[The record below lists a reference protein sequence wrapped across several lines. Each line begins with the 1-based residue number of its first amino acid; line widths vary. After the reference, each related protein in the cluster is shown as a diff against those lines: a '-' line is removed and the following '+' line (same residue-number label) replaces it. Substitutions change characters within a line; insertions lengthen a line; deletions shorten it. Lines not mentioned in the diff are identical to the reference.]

1 MEENKTTQTE
11 ANQVNPP
18 STEASKN
25 NVSEG
30 NIPQSRFNE
39 VNTQKNEYKTQ
50 VSDLQSQLDKVKADQ
65 ESTRNKELE
74 KQGEYKKL
82 LDEANAKLDK
92 SSVVVKEYEEYKTN
106 KRNSLMETL
115 TEDSDKSIAESLP
128 LDKLELYVSKVN
140 KTSSLPTNTS
150 RASNNQPV
158 GDFGGYDSPMEF
170 LENDPEGYEKSRNQE
185 KGDSFG
191 NIFNPKPNP
200 LSQ

>member
-82 LDEANAKLDK
+82 LDEANAKLEK

-106 KRNSLMETL
+106 KRNSLMESL
-115 TEDSDKSIAESLP
+115 TEDADKSIAESLP

-140 KTSSLPTNTS
+140 KTSSLPTNTG
-150 RASNNQPV
+150 RAANNQPV
-158 GDFGGYDSPMEF
+158 GDFGGYSSYVEWATK
-170 LENDPEGYEKSRNQE
+170 DPKGYEEANGNVIAGVPIGYDPTKS
-185 KGDSFG
+185 
-191 NIFNPKPNP
+191 
-200 LSQ
+200 

>member
-11 ANQVNPP
+11 ATQVEQP

-50 VSDLQSQLDKVKADQ
+50 NADLQSQLDKMKADK
-65 ESTRNKELE
+65 ETARNQKLE
-74 KQGEYKKL
+74 QDGEYKKL
-82 LDEANAKLDK
+82 LEEANAKLEK

-106 KRNSLMETL
+106 KRNSLMESL
-115 TEDSDKSIAESLP
+115 TEDTDKSIAESLP

-140 KTSSLPTNTS
+140 KTSSLPTNTN
-150 RASNNQPV
+150 RAANNQPV
-158 GDFGGYDSPMEF
+158 GEMGGYASYAEWA
-170 LENDPEGYEKSRNQE
+170 EKDPEGYKRDNQSNSA
-185 KGDSFG
+185 KGITIG
-191 NIFNPKPNP
+191 Y
-200 LSQ
+200 

>member
-1 MEENKTTQTE
+1 MEENKTTQPE

-65 ESTRNKELE
+65 ETTRNKELE

-106 KRNSLMETL
+106 KRSSLMETL
-115 TEDSDKSIAESLP
+115 TEDTDKSIAEGLS
-128 LDKLELYVSKVN
+128 LDKLELYVGKVN
-140 KTSSLPTNTS
+140 KTSSLPTNTN
-150 RASNNQPV
+150 RAANNQPV
-158 GDFGGYDSPMEF
+158 GDFGGYSSYVEWATK
-170 LENDPEGYEKSRNQE
+170 DPKGYEKANQSSE
-185 KGDSFG
+185 GQGIKIGFTEFD
-191 NIFNPKPNP
+191 
-200 LSQ
+200 

>member
-11 ANQVNPP
+11 ATQANPP

-39 VNTQKNEYKTQ
+39 VNTQKNEYKSQ
-50 VSDLQSQLDKVKADQ
+50 VSDLQSQLDKVNADQ
-65 ESTRNKELE
+65 ETARNKELE
-74 KQGEYKKL
+74 KQGEFKKL
-82 LDEANAKLDK
+82 LDEANAKLEK

-115 TEDSDKSIAESLP
+115 TEDTDKSIAEGLS

-150 RASNNQPV
+150 RAANQQPV
-158 GDFGGYDSPMEF
+158 GDFGGYSSYAEWATK
-170 LENDPEGYEKSRNQE
+170 DPEGYQKENNSIAGSGIKIGYSE
-185 KGDSFG
+185 
-191 NIFNPKPNP
+191 
-200 LSQ
+200 

>member
-11 ANQVNPP
+11 ATQANPP

-50 VSDLQSQLDKVKADQ
+50 VSDLQSQLDKFKADQ
-65 ESTRNKELE
+65 ESARNKELE
-74 KQGEYKKL
+74 KQGEFKKL
-82 LDEANAKLDK
+82 LDEANAKLEK

-115 TEDSDKSIAESLP
+115 TEDADKSIAESLP
-128 LDKLELYVSKVN
+128 LDKLELYVSKVTKVN
-140 KTSSLPTNTS
+140 TVPTNTS
-150 RASNNQPV
+150 RAANNQPV
-158 GDFGGYDSPMEF
+158 GENGGYGSMQEF
-170 LENDPEGYEKSRNQE
+170 AQKDPTGAEKYLEENTLGYIK
-185 KGDSFG
+185 
-191 NIFNPKPNP
+191 
-200 LSQ
+200 

>member
-1 MEENKTTQTE
+1 MEQNKTTQTE
-11 ANQVNPP
+11 ATQVEQP

-50 VSDLQSQLDKVKADQ
+50 VTDLQSQLDKFKSDQ
-65 ESTRNKELE
+65 ETARKKQLE
-74 KQGEYKKL
+74 KQGEYKTL
-82 LDEANAKLDK
+82 LDEANAKLEK

-115 TEDSDKSIAESLP
+115 TEDADKSIAESLP

-140 KTSSLPTNTS
+140 KTSSLPTNTN

-158 GDFGGYDSPMEF
+158 GDFGGYSSYAEWA
-170 LENDPEGYEKSRNQE
+170 EKDPEGYKKENQTNSA
-185 KGDSFG
+185 KGIAIG
-191 NIFNPKPNP
+191 Y
-200 LSQ
+200 